1 MVALEADLN
10 NNDIDAC
17 IVSETHLKPDI
28 PDSVVNIPSYNIYRR
43 DRNWLGN
50 DMRNKGGIAIYTRNN
65 LKVTNVY
72 RAKLYELLCLKLRLP
87 SRHNMLVCGLYHPP
101 KFNYKECDLMDH
113 VIEILDNELEQDP
126 HITIVLGGDLNQL
139 NLSRLETMSA

>member
-87 SRHNMLVCGLYHPP
+87 SELWSLPST
-101 KFNYKECDLMDH
+101 
-113 VIEILDNELEQDP
+113 EI
-126 HITIVLGGDLNQL
+126 
-139 NLSRLETMSA
+139 

>member
-1 MVALEADLN
+1 
-10 NNDIDAC
+10 
-17 IVSETHLKPDI
+17 
-28 PDSVVNIPSYNIYRR
+28 
-43 DRNWLGN
+43 
-50 DMRNKGGIAIYTRNN
+50 MRNKGGIAIYTRNN

-87 SRHNMLVCGLYHPP
+87 SEHNMLVCGLYHPP

-113 VIEILDNELEQDP
+113 AIEILDNELEQDP

-139 NLSRLETMSA
+139 YLSRLETMSGLKSFVDFSTRGESCLDNYLTNREDLFNKCHPIQMLMKTEHKGVIMPAGS